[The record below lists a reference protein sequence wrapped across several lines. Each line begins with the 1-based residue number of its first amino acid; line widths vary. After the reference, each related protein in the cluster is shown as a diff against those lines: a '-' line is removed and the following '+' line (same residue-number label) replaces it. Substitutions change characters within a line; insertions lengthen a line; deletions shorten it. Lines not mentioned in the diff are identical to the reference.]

1 VRGDSSLRKGAGAW
15 VVLGVAAA
23 ATSLFVVSR
32 LMKRR
37 RVRTSLWLPPEET
50 LSRTERHSL
59 EEAREAG
66 DIETVVTDI
75 DLADRYDR
83 YSG

>member
-1 VRGDSSLRKGAGAW
+1 MRGDSSLRKGAGAW

-23 ATSLFVVSR
+23 ATGLFVASR

-37 RVRTSLWLPPEET
+37 RVRGGLWLPSGET

-66 DIETVVTDI
+66 DVESVVTDI